1 LAAAVRLLNP
11 AEPDG
16 DKHCCLQLWTAIG
29 CAVYLLVQ
37 AKDRSLCLAGRI
49 FLALVAACA
58 LPYVAGFAYTRHI
71 SVLIYPAALMCCRA
85 LLPDDPT
92 LPAP

>member
-1 LAAAVRLLNP
+1 MALFRLM
-11 AEPDG
+11 
-16 DKHCCLQLWTAIG
+16 LWTAIG

-37 AKDRSLCLAGRI
+37 AKDRPLCLAGGI

-71 SVLIYPAALMCCRA
+71 SVLIYPAALMCCQT
-85 LLPDDPT
+85 LVPDDDPT
-92 LPAP
+92 ISDP